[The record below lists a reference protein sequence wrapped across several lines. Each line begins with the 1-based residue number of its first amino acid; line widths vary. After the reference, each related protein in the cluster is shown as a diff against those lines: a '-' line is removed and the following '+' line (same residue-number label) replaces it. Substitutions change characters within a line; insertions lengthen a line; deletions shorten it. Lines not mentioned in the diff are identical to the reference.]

1 MNCHLEA
8 PLGAKLILLSPIN
21 GRSERMA
28 QIDSINIASLRDSS
42 QRLASAITRKERS
55 LRICARR
62 FLLMA
67 ASLELVSIIAGICA
81 KLSIFFPT
89 ASCKG
94 TSIRLC
100 SYAREM
106 SCGAILITIW
116 HRLQSFRAQDGFAV

>member
-28 QIDSINIASLRDSS
+28 QIDSIHIASLRDSS
-42 QRLASAITRKERS
+42 QRLASDITRKERN

-62 FLLMA
+62 FSLRA
-67 ASLELVSIIAGICA
+67 AAPELVSIIAGTCV
-81 KLSIFFPT
+81 KLSIFFQ
-89 ASCKG
+89 AALCKG

-100 SYAREM
+100 SYANET
-106 SCGAILITIW
+106 S
-116 HRLQSFRAQDGFAV
+116 

>member
-42 QRLASAITRKERS
+42 QRLVSDITRKERS
-55 LRICARR
+55 PRICARR
-62 FLLMA
+62 F
-67 ASLELVSIIAGICA
+67 SLREVSRELVSIIAGICV
-81 KLSIFFPT
+81 KLSIFFQG
-89 ASCKG
+89 ALCKA

-100 SYAREM
+100 CYANET
-106 SCGAILITIW
+106 S
-116 HRLQSFRAQDGFAV
+116 

>member
-42 QRLASAITRKERS
+42 QRLASDITRKERNQ
-55 LRICARR
+55 RICATHFSPRE
-62 FLLMA
+62 
-67 ASLELVSIIAGICA
+67 ASPELVSIIAGIWV
-81 KLSIFFPT
+81 KLSIFFPG
-89 ASCKG
+89 ALCKA

-100 SYAREM
+100 CYANEPN
-106 SCGAILITIW
+106 
-116 HRLQSFRAQDGFAV
+116 